1 MNEETK
7 IQDLEKK
14 VNTNEE
20 KLGNIMLKIRK
31 LQTERDILE
40 RKLLNQRASL
50 ANLKAKAERE
60 RAKTVERMAEELK

>member
-50 ANLKAKAERE
+50 ANLKAKEKER
-60 RAKTVERMAEELK
+60 R